1 MRALIL
7 VFGIVGTVLFGS
19 AFVLSFSSPLLV
31 ENLGKEIIRIEIE
44 HRLGTQLDALSG
56 SRMARLAQKALGRTD
71 SEIAAVR
78 REIEAGIPDKLASV
92 MTDMR
97 RADCECRKRNAVYTQ
112 QRQATQLASLIQ
124 MRARL
129 VEFIES
135 AYQQTTASL
144 VREFRIFTASNALVF
159 LALVGVTA
167 RRRRVGLQLALPA
180 IVLVTASAV
189 TAMLYLFAQDWLHTI
204 VFGSYIGLAYM
215 AYLVFAIA
223 LLCDIAFNRARVCT
237 QAINGLASSFGSAF
251 EVLPC

>member
-1 MRALIL
+1 MRTFILCFGILGTL
-7 VFGIVGTVLFGS
+7 VFGA
-19 AFVLSFSSPLLV
+19 AFALSFSSPLLV
-31 ENLGKEIIRIEIE
+31 EKWGKEIIRIEIE
-44 HRLGTQLDALSG
+44 RRLGTQLDALSG
-56 SRMARLAQKALGRTD
+56 SRMAGLAQQALGKTD
-71 SEIAAVR
+71 GEIAAVR

-97 RADCECRKRNAVYTQ
+97 RADCECRKRKAAYAQ
-112 QRQATQLASLIQ
+112 QRQASQLASLIQ

-129 VEFIES
+129 VELIES

-159 LALVGVTA
+159 LALTGVTA
-167 RRRRVGLQLALPA
+167 RRRRAGLQLALPA

-215 AYLVFAIA
+215 AYLAFAIA

-237 QAINGLASSFGSAF
+237 RAINGFTSSFGSAF

>member
-44 HRLGTQLDALSG
+44 HRLGTQLDTLTG
-56 SRMARLAQKALGRTD
+56 SRMADLAQKALGRTD

-97 RADCECRKRNAVYTQ
+97 RADCECRKRNAVYMQ

-129 VEFIES
+129 VELIES
-135 AYQQTTASL
+135 AYHQTTASL
-144 VREFRIFTASNALVF
+144 LREFRIFTASNALVF
-159 LALVGVTA
+159 LALTGVTA
-167 RRRRVGLQLALPA
+167 RRRRAGLQLALPA

-215 AYLVFAIA
+215 AYLAFAIA

-237 QAINGLASSFGSAF
+237 RAINGLASSFGSAF